1 MSNRRM
7 GFQPVSERGH
17 PACGGEK
24 SRLEARTPKQPGR
37 LFSMLPLAA
46 TTSEP
51 SLFSPELLPRLPQ
64 RAVEL
69 MLGNLNA
76 PEWLVFISGFM
87 VAASTVVAVFL
98 TAFALLSLIERKT
111 LARAQNRI
119 GPNRAGWFGI
129 LQPVADGI
137 KMLTKED
144 IVPTK
149 AEKLLH
155 LLAPILIVLPAI
167 LALGVIPYGREW
179 TPVPLELGL
188 LFFFAVGALTELAV
202 FMAGWASGSKFPTLG
217 AMRAISQMVSY
228 ELPLIMT
235 ALGVVMVSG
244 TLSLPGI
251 VEQQG
256 GWQLGFIPA
265 WNILTPW
272 GLFAGLLFYI
282 CSIAEANRSPFDLPE
297 GESEIVAGHMTEY
310 SGFKYALFF
319 MGEYLGLFAIAGLFV
334 TLFLGG
340 WQAPLPGLGFVPTWI
355 WFFGKL
361 SLVIFSYLWIRATYP
376 RVRIDQ
382 LMRFAWLCMIP
393 MALLTLPAAAIWHHT
408 GRGLVSWVVVV
419 PLMLVPWVILTVIF
433 NRRLAPA
440 TRVYRYADS

>member
-1 MSNRRM
+1 MS
-7 GFQPVSERGH
+7 
-17 PACGGEK
+17 
-24 SRLEARTPKQPGR
+24 L
-37 LFSMLPLAA
+37 LAA
-46 TTSEP
+46 QSTVP
-51 SLFSPELLPRLPQ
+51 ALWSPEWLPRLPQ
-64 RAVEL
+64 RLVEMIL
-69 MLGNLNA
+69 QYLGA
-76 PEWLVFISGFM
+76 PDWLVSIAGFF
-87 VAASTVVAVFL
+87 VAAGTVVGVFL
-98 TAFALLSLIERKT
+98 SAFALLSLIERKT
-111 LARAQNRI
+111 LARIQNRI

-144 IVPTK
+144 IVPAK
-149 AEKLLH
+149 AEWLLH
-155 LLAPILIVLPAI
+155 LIAPILIVMPSI

-188 LFFFAVGALTELAV
+188 LFFFSVGALTEMAV
-202 FMAGWASGSKFPTLG
+202 FMAGWASGSKFPMLG

-228 ELPLIMT
+228 ELPLIIS

-244 TLSLPGI
+244 TLSLPDI
-251 VEQQG
+251 VDKQG
-256 GWQLGFIPA
+256 GFHLGFIPA
-265 WNILTPW
+265 WNLFTPW
-272 GLFAGLLFYI
+272 GLVAGLVFYI
-282 CSIAEANRSPFDLPE
+282 ASIAEANRCPFDLPE

-319 MGEYLGLFAIAGLFV
+319 MGEYLGLFAIASLGI

-340 WQAPLPGLGFVPTWI
+340 WQAPLPGLGFVPSWI

-361 SLVIFSYLWIRATYP
+361 AVVIFSYLWIRGTFP

-393 MALLTLPAAAIWHHT
+393 MALITIPAAGIWTIMNREGH
-408 GRGLVSWVVVV
+408 GFLAWVLTV
-419 PLMLVPWVILTVIF
+419 PLLLIPWVIITIIY

-440 TRVYRYADS
+440 TRTYRFAD

>member
-1 MSNRRM
+1 MSMNRRM
-7 GFQPVSERGH
+7 GLRPVSDCGH
-17 PACGGEK
+17 LAGGEKK

-46 TTSEP
+46 AASEP
-51 SLFSPELLPRLPQ
+51 SLFSPEFLPRLPQ
-64 RAVEL
+64 RLAEML
-69 MLGNLNA
+69 LGNSGA
-76 PEWLVFISGFM
+76 PEWLVTTAGFL
-87 VAASTVVAVFL
+87 VAAFTVVGVF
-98 TAFALLSLIERKT
+98 AGGFALLSLLERKA
-111 LARAQNRI
+111 LARMQNRI

-144 IVPTK
+144 IVPVK
-149 AEKLLH
+149 AERLLH

-188 LFFFAVGALTELAV
+188 LFFFAAGAITEFAI
-202 FMAGWASGSKFPTLG
+202 FMAGWSSGSKFPMLG

-228 ELPLIMT
+228 ELPLILS
-235 ALGVVMVSG
+235 ALGVVMISG
-244 TLSLPGI
+244 SLSLPEI
-251 VEQQG
+251 VEKQG
-256 GWQLGFIPA
+256 GFHLGFIPA

-272 GLFAGLLFYI
+272 GLAAGVVFFI
-282 CSIAEANRSPFDLPE
+282 SAIAEANRSPFDLPE

-319 MGEYLGLFAIAGLFV
+319 MGEYLGLFAISGLGI

-340 WQAPLPGLGFVPTWI
+340 WQAPLPGLEFVPSWF

-361 SLVIFSYLWIRATYP
+361 ALVIAVFLWIRGTFP

-382 LMRFAWLCMIP
+382 LMRFGWLFMIP
-393 MALLTLPAAAIWHHT
+393 MALLTLPAAAIWHFT
-408 GRGLVSWVVVV
+408 GRGLVAWLVTV
-419 PLMLVPWVILTVIF
+419 PLLLIPWGIATVVF
-433 NRRLAPA
+433 NRRLAA
-440 TRVYRYADS
+440 STRTYRFAE

>member
-1 MSNRRM
+1 MIS
-7 GFQPVSERGH
+7 
-17 PACGGEK
+17 
-24 SRLEARTPKQPGR
+24 L
-37 LFSMLPLAA
+37 LAA
-46 TTSEP
+46 QRIEP
-51 SLFSPELLPRLPQ
+51 SLFSPEWLPRLPQ
-64 RAVEL
+64 RLVEMIL
-69 MLGNLNA
+69 TNFGI
-76 PEWLVFISGFM
+76 PEWLVTIAGFL
-87 VAASTVVAVFL
+87 VAAGTVVAVFL
-98 TAFALLSLIERKT
+98 SAFALLSLIERKT

-144 IVPTK
+144 IVPAK

-155 LLAPILIVLPAI
+155 LLAPILIVVPAI

-188 LFFFAVGALTELAV
+188 LFFFAVGSLTELSV
-202 FMAGWASGSKFPTLG
+202 FMAGWASGSKFPMLG

-228 ELPLIMT
+228 ELPLIIS
-235 ALGVVMVSG
+235 ALAVVMVSG
-244 TLSLPGI
+244 TLSLPRI
-251 VEQQG
+251 VEMQEG
-256 GWQLGFIPA
+256 SFPG
-265 WNILTPW
+265 WNICTPW
-272 GLFAGLLFYI
+272 GLFAGLVFYI
-282 CSIAEANRSPFDLPE
+282 CTIAEANRCPFDLPE

-340 WQAPLPGLGFVPTWI
+340 WQAPLPGLGWVPSWL
-355 WFFGKL
+355 WFFAKL
-361 SLVIFSYLWIRATYP
+361 ALVIFSYLWIRATYP

-393 MALLTLPAAAIWHHT
+393 MALLTLPAAAIWHFT
-408 GRGLVSWVVVV
+408 GRGLLSWLVVL
-419 PLMLVPWVILTVIF
+419 PLMLVPWGVVAFVF
-433 NRRLAPA
+433 NKRLAA
-440 TRVYRYADS
+440 SRRTYTFADG

>member
-1 MSNRRM
+1 MNFFAVIST
-7 GFQPVSERGH
+7 E
-17 PACGGEK
+17 PA
-24 SRLEARTPKQPGR
+24 LW
-37 LFSMLPLAA
+37 
-46 TTSEP
+46 
-51 SLFSPELLPRLPQ
+51 SPEFLPRLPQ
-64 RAVEL
+64 RLVEMIL
-69 MLGNLNA
+69 KNFGA
-76 PEWLVFISGFM
+76 PEWLVSIVGYLV
-87 VAASTVVAVFL
+87 VAGTVVGVFL
-98 TAFALLSLIERKT
+98 GAFALLSLIERKT
-111 LARAQNRI
+111 LARIQNRI

-144 IVPTK
+144 IVPEK
-149 AEKLLH
+149 AEKFLH
-155 LLAPILIVLPAI
+155 LLAPILIVVPAI

-188 LFFFAVGALTELAV
+188 LFFFAVGSLTELSV
-202 FMAGWASGSKFPTLG
+202 FMAGWASGSKFPMLG

-228 ELPLIMT
+228 ELPLIIS
-235 ALGVVMVSG
+235 ALGVIMVSG
-244 TLSLPGI
+244 TLSLPHI
-251 VEQQG
+251 VEQQAG
-256 GWQLGFIPA
+256 GFWH
-265 WNILTPW
+265 WNLCTPW
-272 GLFAGLLFYI
+272 GLFAGILFFI
-282 CSIAEANRSPFDLPE
+282 CSIAEANRCPFDLPE

-319 MGEYLGLFAIAGLFV
+319 MGEYLGLFAISALGI

-361 SLVIFSYLWIRATYP
+361 AFVIFMFLWIRGTYP

-393 MALLTLPAAAIWHHT
+393 MALLTLPAAALWHFT
-408 GRGLVSWVVVV
+408 GRGLVSWVVVL
-419 PLMLVPWVILTVIF
+419 PLLAIPWIIIAIIF

-440 TRVYRYADS
+440 TRHYHFAE